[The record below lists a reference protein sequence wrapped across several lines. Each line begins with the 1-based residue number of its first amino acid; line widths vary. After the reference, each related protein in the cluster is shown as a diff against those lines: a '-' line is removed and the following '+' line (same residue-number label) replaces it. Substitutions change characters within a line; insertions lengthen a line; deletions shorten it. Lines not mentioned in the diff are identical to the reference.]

1 MKPYET
7 MRKTKYQSGMTA
19 GVIAPLILLAAVL
32 PTIYYMHSSDRPEM
46 SLQSGKVQE
55 EAGFRIVALARFDQ
69 DRQARLQEQWNRTLQ
84 QYTAFE
90 NGRKARLQELLGQSI
105 ANTAQTIWMK
115 QEGIDASVIQAR
127 AELQRFNEEQPARWQ
142 EKIGMAAVAAYRNAP
157 EGGEAFL
164 AAFQHETTRLQK
176 IQERTLLRLES
187 DLGSLTAR
195 QAELHDAIPAMYS
208 EAIHSANRSAEMM
221 EASEMARVGRIFGQ
235 LQTDLSWKRSPEDYL
250 QQVAVVRE
258 IQKGNTVVGGFFEY
272 GLWAVAGLVM
282 AMVWMGSA
290 ITKDP
295 V

>member
-1 MKPYET
+1 
-7 MRKTKYQSGMTA
+7 MTA
-19 GVIAPLILLAAVL
+19 GIIAPLILLAAVL
-32 PTIYYMHSSDRPEM
+32 PTIYYMHSSDRPEI
-46 SLQSGKVQE
+46 SVQNGKVQE

-69 DRQARLQEQWNRTLQ
+69 DRQARLQEQWERTLR

-105 ANTAQTIWMK
+105 AHTAQSIWMK
-115 QEGIDASVIQAR
+115 QEGIKAAVVRAR

-142 EKIGMAAVAAYRNAP
+142 EKLGMAAVAAYRNAP

-164 AAFQHETTRLQK
+164 AAFRHETDRLQK
-176 IQERTLLRLES
+176 FQGRILYRLES
-187 DLGSLTAR
+187 ALSSLTVQ

-208 EAIHSANRSAEMM
+208 EAIASANRSAEFL

-235 LQTDLSWKRSPEDYL
+235 LQTDLSWKRSPEDYG

-258 IQKGNTVVGGFFEY
+258 IQKGNTVAGGFFEY

-290 ITKDP
+290 ITKDQF
-295 V
+295 